1 MDKIVPEDNKC
12 FIITCGC
19 GDTDEFALAG
29 FKLMAPNCE
38 VPPIIHIS
46 DDNRIILETLLE
58 MASMEQCDKIDL
70 DSPFALFIGAKRV
83 TVWEMDSN
91 ESEEMVD
98 YSIYDLLEGEQL

>member
-1 MDKIVPEDNKC
+1 MDKIVPENNKC

-29 FKLMAPNCE
+29 FKLIAPNCE

-58 MASMEQCDKIDL
+58 MASLGQRSKIDL
-70 DSPFALFIGAKRV
+70 DSPFALFIGV
-83 TVWEMDSN
+83 TRTMIEGD
-91 ESEEMVD
+91 ESEGAVSYD
-98 YSIYDLLEGEQL
+98 IYDLLEGE